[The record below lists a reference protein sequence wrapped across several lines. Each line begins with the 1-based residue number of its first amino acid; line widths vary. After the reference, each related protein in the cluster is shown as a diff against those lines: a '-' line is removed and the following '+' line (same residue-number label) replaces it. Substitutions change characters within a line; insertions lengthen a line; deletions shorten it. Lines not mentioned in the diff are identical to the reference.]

1 MKKRMFLAAATA
13 ALSMM
18 FAGSAFAGTYGWQ
31 QDANGWAWKTHGGN
45 LSAGWHWIDGNCD
58 NVSECYYIDGN
69 GYMLANTTT
78 PDGYQV
84 NADGQWVENGTVKT
98 RLFAADL
105 GDLHPEADD
114 QLAANAS
121 AATGSGPVTDA
132 NSIQKITFN
141 TEVMDWLN
149 TGYDT
154 LNNFPN
160 KTLAENQWDAVLG
173 PTYNAEYKGGTI
185 RFTTDKDINGLRS
198 VYGPAK
204 LIFNNI
210 PEQGIELNA
219 FYDSLGYESW
229 STGRRAQGSTG
240 MSDSIFG
247 LPMGSYRY
255 AQVDYDT
262 GLKRGGLMV
271 DRHYSILL
279 TPNDGNSINSS
290 DCVWY
295 IYPDSMVDVD

>member
-18 FAGSAFAGTYGWQ
+18 FAGSVFAGTYGWQ

-45 LSAGWHWIDGNCD
+45 LSAGWHWLDGNCD

-84 NADGQWVENGTVKT
+84 NADGQWVENGTVRT

-132 NSIQKITFN
+132 SSIQKITFN
-141 TEVMDWLN
+141 MEVMDWITHYQNSL
-149 TGYDT
+149 DRVQ
-154 LNNFPN
+154 N
-160 KTLAENQWDAVLG
+160 KTLAPSQHDAFIG
-173 PTYNAEYKGGTI
+173 PTYICNY
-185 RFTTDKDINGLRS
+185 NGSELRVRS
-198 VYGPAK
+198 DPSANGVRSMYGPAK
-204 LIFNNI
+204 VFFNNI

-219 FYDSLGYESW
+219 FYDSLGFESL

-240 MSDSIFG
+240 MSDDIYG

-255 AQVDYDT
+255 AQVSYDIGQNT
-262 GLKRGGLMV
+262 GSGIRTYG
-271 DRHYSILL
+271 ILL
-279 TPNDGNSINSS
+279 TPKEGCDINSS

-295 IYPDSMVDVD
+295 IYPDSMVDVN